1 MLRESGGSIGPGT
14 VGIGTE
20 ICVAA
25 SNNDVALLESWDLA
39 EISLNVQNASGRT
52 LLYEAVCALCKES
65 VRYLLSRGV
74 DADVRD
80 NLGHMALDNALEMQN
95 MFLKNE
101 LNEKR
106 QISSAIITLIKSKGL
121 MCNGEQN
128 G

>member
-14 VGIGTE
+14 VGIATE

-65 VRYLLSRGV
+65 VGYLLSRDV
-74 DADVRD
+74 DANVRD
-80 NLGHMALDNALEMQN
+80 DLGHMALDNALEMQN